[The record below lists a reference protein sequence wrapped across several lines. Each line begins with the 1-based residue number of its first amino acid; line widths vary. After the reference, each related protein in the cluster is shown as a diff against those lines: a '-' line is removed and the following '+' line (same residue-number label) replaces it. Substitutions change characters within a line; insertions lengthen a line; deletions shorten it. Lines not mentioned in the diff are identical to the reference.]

1 MRDLSSKRILVVGAT
16 GGIGIEILTEL
27 TARGAAVIGTGRNGA
42 RLADIK
48 TAGGIPLVLELDD
61 PYAAAQGARAAVE
74 REFGAGLDGLVL
86 SAGGYGPIGPT
97 RTAQVGDLEK
107 ALAANL
113 LSPLAIV
120 QAVSSALDDAAEPSV
135 AFLSGGGA
143 TDAFPFYTAYALSK
157 VATVRLVENLAA
169 EEPSWKVN
177 AIAPGFVATAIHDA
191 TMEVDPAAT
200 GGFRERTEDMMK
212 RAVAPSVAA
221 ELIAF
226 LMSSASHGISG
237 RLISAV
243 WDPWRE
249 AAGVEALRHHT
260 SFGRLRRIDGH
271 FYRDSEDSV

>member
-16 GGIGIEILTEL
+16 GGIGMGILTEL
-27 TARGAAVIGTGRNGA
+27 KARGATVIGTGRDSG
-42 RLADIK
+42 RLADVEA
-48 TAGGIPLVLELDD
+48 AGGIPLGLELDD
-61 PYAAAQGARAAVE
+61 PHAAAQGVLAAVE
-74 REFGAGLDGLVL
+74 REFGARLDGLVL

-97 RTAQVGDLEK
+97 RTAPVGGLEE

-120 QAVSSALDDAAEPSV
+120 QAVSSALDDATEPSV

-143 TDAFPFYTAYALSK
+143 TDVFPFYTAYALSK

-191 TMEVDPAAT
+191 TMQVDPAAT

-221 ELIAF
+221 ELVAF
-226 LMSSASHGISG
+226 LMSSASQGISG

-249 AAGVEALRHHT
+249 AAGVGVLRDHP

-271 FYRDSEDSV
+271 FYRESEDSV